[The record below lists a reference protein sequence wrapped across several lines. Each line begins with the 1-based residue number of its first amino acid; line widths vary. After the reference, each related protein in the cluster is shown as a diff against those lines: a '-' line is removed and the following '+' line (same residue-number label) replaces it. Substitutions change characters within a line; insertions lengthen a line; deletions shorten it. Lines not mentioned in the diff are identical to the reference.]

1 MIKTEV
7 INSNQPMNEKCKEL
21 GKQLMPLEAMA
32 GQIAGM
38 DVDTFKKRLSDKVL
52 VRYIIRGESTRFKE
66 ECENLK
72 EFRDWA
78 RAKIREFKESGNTA
92 GLKDAIVT
100 YKVISDMW
108 KEFKSDFMDFSLS
121 ARMMRQSEK
130 SKDIKDH
137 AHPIVIKY
145 SELDYREMSTNLDK
159 MVREDEKRLL
169 QPH

>member
-1 MIKTEV
+1 MDKSEV
-7 INSNQPMNEKCKEL
+7 ISSRKINERCREF
-21 GKQLMPLEAMA
+21 GKQLMPLESMA
-32 GQIAGM
+32 VQFDGISI
-38 DVDTFKKRLSDKVL
+38 DTFKEKLADKKL
-52 VRYIIRGESTRFKE
+52 IKYIIQGESTRFKE

-78 RAKIREFKESGNTA
+78 RDKIREFKESGNTA